1 MLFLI
6 DYENV
11 GNTGMKGCHYLNVS
25 DYIIIFY
32 SETQKNMERRFLDD
46 IANSGCVFE
55 ICKLCKNGKNALD
68 FYIASKLGELFGGG
82 FEGTAV
88 IVSHDNGFQAVR
100 DYWDKRA
107 AHKRRV
113 LLSNCVEDGIVSGNE
128 NNDRT
133 RALRQLRENLSIGD
147 FFADYTEKMRIRAVI
162 KSLFDGT
169 EYEGLTEE
177 IQKLMEGKKKT
188 PKIVYLNCLRS
199 FGKDSGLAIYNR
211 MKAIQDEKL
220 IIHENSSII

>member
-11 GNTGMKGCHYLNVS
+11 GNTGMKGCDYLNAS
-25 DYIIIFY
+25 DHIIVFY
-32 SETQKNMERRFLDD
+32 SEAKMHMERRFLDC
-46 IANSGCVFE
+46 IARSECTFE
-55 ICKLCKNGKNALD
+55 VCKLYKRGKNALD
-68 FYIASKLGELFGGG
+68 FYIVSKLGELFGGG

-107 AHKRRV
+107 THRRRV
-113 LLSNCVEDGIVSGNE
+113 LLSGCVEDGIVSGNE
-128 NNDRT
+128 NSERT
-133 RALRQLRENLSIGD
+133 RELRQLRENLAIGG
-147 FFADYTEKMRIRAVI
+147 FFSDYKETIRKKELI

-169 EYEGLTEE
+169 EYEEKTEE

-188 PKIVYLNCLRS
+188 PKVVYLNCLHS
-199 FGKDSGLAIYNR
+199 FGRSNGLAIYNR
-211 MKAIQDEKL
+211 MKACGEL
-220 IIHENSSII
+220 